1 MHAVAGLFFFF
12 LPCSIGRE
20 KKGLYSSDTP
30 QMAFSMLLLPPD
42 NPTSDGRA
50 TFSHICFFVT
60 SPPPAEGK
68 QACVQQRLDVTV
80 SFSTP
85 LAVRNVFWRQ
95 LIPTESNTFLCLTS
109 HNLQNIPL
117 VSCCLHL
124 WSSLD
129 FVNISFFGLFIAPYH
144 ASLTETDARKK
155 RCKYK
160 LFLKKTKHT
169 YCYTTCH
176 Y

>member
-1 MHAVAGLFFFF
+1 MHAVAGPVFFF

-50 TFSHICFFVT
+50 TFSHICLFVT

-85 LAVRNVFWRQ
+85 LAVRNVFRRQ

-124 WSSLD
+124 WSCLD

-160 LFLKKTKHT
+160 LFFF
-169 YCYTTCH
+169 
-176 Y
+176 